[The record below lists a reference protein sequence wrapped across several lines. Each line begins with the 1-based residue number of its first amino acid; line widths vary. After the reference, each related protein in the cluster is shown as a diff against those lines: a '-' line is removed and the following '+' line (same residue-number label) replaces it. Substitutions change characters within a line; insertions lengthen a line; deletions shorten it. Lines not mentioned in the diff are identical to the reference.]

1 MRKIKNRKDP
11 NRIPPNRIPNTLV
24 ATWPTSGFLV
34 QYRVKN
40 AKGIKIVRM
49 KQIYQS
55 ISACLSPSALKSA
68 VNNKRVKDTIPIIE
82 EINARC

>member
-1 MRKIKNRKDP
+1 
-11 NRIPPNRIPNTLV
+11 
-24 ATWPTSGFLV
+24 
-34 QYRVKN
+34 VKN